1 LEIVSF
7 RIILDV
13 MKIIKELEH
22 MQAEMQEWRRDIHAN
37 PEIAFEEHRTAKIV
51 AEKLESFGIEVETGI
66 AGTGVVGTLKKG
78 GGNRS
83 IGLRA
88 DLDALLIHE
97 ANEFDHKS
105 KNPGKMHACGHDGH
119 TTMLLG
125 AAKYLAENGNFD
137 GTVNFIFQPAE
148 ENEAGGRAMVE
159 DGLFDKYPVESVYGM
174 HNIPG
179 MPVAS
184 FAIKP
189 GPIMAAFDIFN
200 LKVIGKGGH
209 AAMPQTTIDPIVI
222 GSKIIEAFQTIVS
235 RSIDPQEPSVLSV
248 TQFHGGDAYNVIP
261 NEVDIKGCTRSF
273 SSKVQIQL
281 EKEMREVATSISRA
295 YGASCEFH
303 YEHRYPAVVNSKN
316 EARLSG
322 RVAQSIVGEDRVNL
336 SPKPSMGSEDFAYML
351 QEKPGS
357 YIWIGNGD
365 GEGSCMIHNP
375 GYDFNDEIL
384 PIGATYW
391 VRMTEEILK
400 SRSEKEP
407 APK

>member
-1 LEIVSF
+1 MLMN
-7 RIILDV
+7 
-13 MKIIKELEH
+13 MKIIKELEDL
-22 MQAEMQEWRRDIHAN
+22 QGEMQEWRRDIHAH
-37 PEIAFEEHRTAKIV
+37 PEIAFEEHRTAQIV
-51 AEKLESFGIEVETGI
+51 ADKLESFGIEVETGI
-66 AGTGVVGTLKKG
+66 AGTGVVGTLRKG
-78 GGNRS
+78 MGNRS

-88 DLDALLIHE
+88 DLDALLI
-97 ANEFDHKS
+97 NETNDFEYKS
-105 KNPGKMHACGHDGH
+105 KNPGQMHACGHDGH

-125 AAKYLAENGNFD
+125 AAKYLSEKGNFD

-148 ENEAGGRAMVE
+148 ENEGGGRVMIE

-179 MPVAS
+179 MPVGS

-200 LKVIGKGGH
+200 LKVIGRGGH
-209 AAMPQTTIDPIVI
+209 AAMPQTTVDPIIV
-222 GSKIIEAFQTIVS
+222 GTKIIDAFQAIIS

-261 NEVDIKGCTRSF
+261 NQVEIKGCTRCF
-273 SSKVQIQL
+273 SPNVQKKL
-281 EKEMREVATSISRA
+281 EDEMRQISESICKA
-295 YGASCEFH
+295 YGADCEFH
-303 YEHRYPAVVNSKN
+303 YEHRYPATINSEE
-316 EARLSG
+316 EANLAG
-322 RVAQSIVGEDRVNL
+322 QVAKEIVGEERVNL
-336 SPKPSMGSEDFAYML
+336 SPKPGMGSEDFAYML

-391 VRMTEEILK
+391 VKMAEEILK
-400 SRSEKEP
+400 P
-407 APK
+407 N

>member
-1 LEIVSF
+1 
-7 RIILDV
+7 
-13 MKIIKELEH
+13 MKIIKELEDL
-22 MQAEMQEWRRDIHAN
+22 QGEMQEWRRDIHAH
-37 PEIAFEEHRTAKIV
+37 PEIAFEEHRTAQIV
-51 AEKLESFGIEVETGI
+51 ADKLESFGIEVETGI
-66 AGTGVVGTLKKG
+66 AGTGVVGTLRKG
-78 GGNRS
+78 MGNRS

-88 DLDALLIHE
+88 DLDALLI
-97 ANEFDHKS
+97 NETNDFEYKS
-105 KNPGKMHACGHDGH
+105 KNPGQMHACGHDGH

-125 AAKYLAENGNFD
+125 AAKYLSEKGNFD

-148 ENEAGGRAMVE
+148 ENEGGGRVMIE

-179 MPVAS
+179 MPVGS

-200 LKVIGKGGH
+200 LKVIGRGGH
-209 AAMPQTTIDPIVI
+209 AAMPQTTVDPIIV
-222 GSKIIEAFQTIVS
+222 GTKIIDAFQAIIS

-261 NEVDIKGCTRSF
+261 NQVEIKGCTRCF
-273 SSKVQIQL
+273 SPNVQKKL
-281 EKEMREVATSISRA
+281 EDEMRQISESICKA
-295 YGASCEFH
+295 YGADCEFH
-303 YEHRYPAVVNSKN
+303 YEHRYPATINSEE
-316 EARLSG
+316 EANLAG
-322 RVAQSIVGEDRVNL
+322 QVAQGIVGEERVNL
-336 SPKPSMGSEDFAYML
+336 SPKPGMGSEDFAYML

-391 VRMTEEILK
+391 VKMAEEILK
-400 SRSEKEP
+400 P
-407 APK
+407 N

>member
-1 LEIVSF
+1 MDKASF
-7 RIILDV
+7 SSMLMN
-13 MKIIKELEH
+13 MKIIKELEDL
-22 MQAEMQEWRRDIHAN
+22 QGEMQEWRRDIHAH
-37 PEIAFEEHRTAKIV
+37 PEIAFEEHRTAQIV
-51 AEKLESFGIEVETGI
+51 ADKLESFGIEVETGI
-66 AGTGVVGTLKKG
+66 AGTGVVGTLRKG
-78 GGNRS
+78 MGNRS

-88 DLDALLIHE
+88 DLDALLI
-97 ANEFDHKS
+97 NETNDFKYKS
-105 KNPGKMHACGHDGH
+105 KNPGQMHACGHDGH

-125 AAKYLAENGNFD
+125 AAKYLSEQGNFD

-148 ENEAGGRAMVE
+148 ENEGGGRVMIE

-179 MPVAS
+179 MPVGS

-200 LKVIGKGGH
+200 LKVIGRGGH
-209 AAMPQTTIDPIVI
+209 AAMPQTTVDPIIV
-222 GSKIIEAFQTIVS
+222 GTKIIDAFQAIIS

-261 NEVDIKGCTRSF
+261 NQVEIKGCTRCF
-273 SSKVQIQL
+273 SPKVQKKL
-281 EKEMREVATSISRA
+281 EDEMRQISESICKA
-295 YGASCEFH
+295 YGADCEFH
-303 YEHRYPAVVNSKN
+303 YEHRYPATINSEE
-316 EARLSG
+316 EANLAG
-322 RVAQSIVGEDRVNL
+322 QVAQEIVGEERVNL
-336 SPKPSMGSEDFAYML
+336 SPKPGMGSEDFAYML

-391 VRMTEEILK
+391 VKMAEEILK
-400 SRSEKEP
+400 P
-407 APK
+407 N

>member
-1 LEIVSF
+1 MIKKLDKASF
-7 RIILDV
+7 SSMLMN
-13 MKIIKELEH
+13 MKIIKELEDL
-22 MQAEMQEWRRDIHAN
+22 QGEMQEWRRDIHAH
-37 PEIAFEEHRTAKIV
+37 PEIAFEEHRTAQIV
-51 AEKLESFGIEVETGI
+51 ADKLESFGIEVETGI
-66 AGTGVVGTLKKG
+66 AGTGVVGTLRKG
-78 GGNRS
+78 MGNRS

-88 DLDALLIHE
+88 DLDALLI
-97 ANEFDHKS
+97 NETNDFEYKS
-105 KNPGKMHACGHDGH
+105 KNPGQMHACGHDGH

-125 AAKYLAENGNFD
+125 AAKYLSEQGNFD

-148 ENEAGGRAMVE
+148 ENEGGGRVMIE

-179 MPVAS
+179 MPVGS

-200 LKVIGKGGH
+200 LKVIGRGGH
-209 AAMPQTTIDPIVI
+209 AAMPQTTVDPIIV
-222 GSKIIEAFQTIVS
+222 GTKIIDAFQAIIS

-261 NEVDIKGCTRSF
+261 NQVEIKGCTRCF
-273 SSKVQIQL
+273 SPNVQKKL
-281 EKEMREVATSISRA
+281 EDEMRQISESICKA
-295 YGASCEFH
+295 YGADCEFH
-303 YEHRYPAVVNSKN
+303 YEHRYPATINSEE
-316 EARLSG
+316 EANLAG
-322 RVAQSIVGEDRVNL
+322 QVAKEIVGEERVNL
-336 SPKPSMGSEDFAYML
+336 SPKPGMGSEDFAYML

-391 VRMTEEILK
+391 VKMAEEILK
-400 SRSEKEP
+400 P
-407 APK
+407 N

>member
-1 LEIVSF
+1 MLMN
-7 RIILDV
+7 
-13 MKIIKELEH
+13 MKIIKELEDL
-22 MQAEMQEWRRDIHAN
+22 QGEMQEWRRDIHAH
-37 PEIAFEEHRTAKIV
+37 PEIAFEEHRTAQIV
-51 AEKLESFGIEVETGI
+51 ADKLESFGIEVETGI
-66 AGTGVVGTLKKG
+66 AGTGVVGTLRKG
-78 GGNRS
+78 MGNRS

-88 DLDALLIHE
+88 DLDALLI
-97 ANEFDHKS
+97 NETNDFEYKS
-105 KNPGKMHACGHDGH
+105 KNPGQMHACGHDGH

-125 AAKYLAENGNFD
+125 AAKYLSEQGNFD

-148 ENEAGGRAMVE
+148 ENEGGGRVMIE

-179 MPVAS
+179 MPVGS

-200 LKVIGKGGH
+200 LKVIGRGGH
-209 AAMPQTTIDPIVI
+209 AAMPQTTVDPIIV
-222 GSKIIEAFQTIVS
+222 GTKIIDAFQAIIS

-261 NEVDIKGCTRSF
+261 NQVEIKGCTRCF
-273 SSKVQIQL
+273 SPNVQKKL
-281 EKEMREVATSISRA
+281 EDEMRQISESICKA
-295 YGASCEFH
+295 YGADCEFH
-303 YEHRYPAVVNSKN
+303 YEHRYPATINSEE
-316 EARLSG
+316 EANLAG
-322 RVAQSIVGEDRVNL
+322 QVAQGIVGEERVNL
-336 SPKPSMGSEDFAYML
+336 SPKPGMGSEDFAYML

-391 VRMTEEILK
+391 VKMAEEILK
-400 SRSEKEP
+400 P
-407 APK
+407 N

>member
-1 LEIVSF
+1 MLMN
-7 RIILDV
+7 
-13 MKIIKELEH
+13 MKIIKELEDL
-22 MQAEMQEWRRDIHAN
+22 QGEMQEWRRDIHAH
-37 PEIAFEEHRTAKIV
+37 PEIAFEEHRTAQIV
-51 AEKLESFGIEVETGI
+51 ADKLESFGIEVETGI
-66 AGTGVVGTLKKG
+66 AGTGVVGTLRKG
-78 GGNRS
+78 MGNRS

-88 DLDALLIHE
+88 DLDALLI
-97 ANEFDHKS
+97 NETNDFEYKS
-105 KNPGKMHACGHDGH
+105 KNPGHMHACGHDGH

-125 AAKYLAENGNFD
+125 AAKYLSEQGNFD

-148 ENEAGGRAMVE
+148 ENEGGGRVMIE

-179 MPVAS
+179 MPVGS

-200 LKVIGKGGH
+200 LKVIGRGGH
-209 AAMPQTTIDPIVI
+209 AAMPQTTVDPIIV
-222 GSKIIEAFQTIVS
+222 GTKIIDAFQAIIS

-261 NEVDIKGCTRSF
+261 NQVEIKGCTRCF
-273 SSKVQIQL
+273 SPNVQKKL
-281 EKEMREVATSISRA
+281 EDEMRQISESICKA
-295 YGASCEFH
+295 YGADCEFH
-303 YEHRYPAVVNSKN
+303 YEHRYPATINSEE
-316 EARLSG
+316 EANLAG
-322 RVAQSIVGEDRVNL
+322 QVAQEIVGEQRVNL
-336 SPKPSMGSEDFAYML
+336 SPKPGMGSEDFAYML

-391 VRMTEEILK
+391 VKMAEEILK
-400 SRSEKEP
+400 P
-407 APK
+407 N